1 LDNGTFA
8 SATPD
13 LGLAWMK
20 MAGGLFLLLGLLF
33 LAFYLIKR
41 FGPRMGLSSLN
52 SRDLSLHAQLAL
64 GPKRTVVVVRF
75 LNKYLVLGVTETQ
88 INKITEMDAQHG
100 QTTAT
105 DFERVLQEHSSQDT
119 G

>member
-1 LDNGTFA
+1 
-8 SATPD
+8 
-13 LGLAWMK
+13 MV
-20 MAGGLFLLLGLLF
+20 GGLFLLLGLLY

-41 FGPRMGLSSLN
+41 FGPRMGLPTLN

-64 GPKRTVVVVRF
+64 GPKRNVVVVRF

-88 INKITEMDAQHG
+88 INKLTEMEAEHG
-100 QTTAT
+100 QTTSP
-105 DFERVLQEHSSQDT
+105 DFSRVLRHHSSQDP